1 MNNEHPYQPTLDEL
15 LETLKS
21 QMPSLAED
29 YHVRSLG
36 IFGPYATRKARPRSY
51 LGLLVQFDQAP
62 SMFTF
67 MRLERH
73 LSKLVAGKV
82 VLVFKDTLRPEIG
95 KRVMKELVPV

>member
-1 MNNEHPYQPTLDEL
+1 MNNEPRPQPTLEEL

-21 QMPSLAED
+21 QMPALAEN
-29 YHVRSLG
+29 YHVKSLG
-36 IFGPYATRKARPRSY
+36 IFGPYATGKARPRSY
-51 LGLLVQFDQAP
+51 LGLLVEFDQPP

-82 VLVFKDTLRPEIG
+82 VLVFKKTLRPEIG